1 VQVAAGTTQ
10 LELSQNGLPK
20 HYTHTASPYGQLN
33 TRRGETFEANLQP
46 AIEADALPLGITSHT
61 TAQNRFEP
69 APPEKRKWTIRA

>member
-46 AIEADALPLGITSHT
+46 AIEAERVATWHHKSYHR
-61 TAQNRFEP
+61 AEP
-69 APPEKRKWTIRA
+69 I

>member
-1 VQVAAGTTQ
+1 MQRQRRTGAGGQNVQVAAGTTQ

-46 AIEADALPLGITSHT
+46 AIEAGRVATWHHKSCHR
-61 TAQNRFEP
+61 AEP
-69 APPEKRKWTIRA
+69 I